1 LVINLRFYI
10 VHMPKQ
16 SLPLT
21 LYQTLEK
28 HAQKADIN
36 HDKELKDILEKLAS
50 LNKKVEAFKERAREK
65 RVEKAP
71 NVFLLKSHKPNN
83 TP

>member
-1 LVINLRFYI
+1 
-10 VHMPKQ
+10 MSKK

-28 HAQKADIN
+28 HAQEADIN
-36 HDKELKDILEKLAS
+36 NDEELKEILDKLAT
-50 LNKKVEAFKERAREK
+50 LNQKVEAFKQRAREK

-71 NVFLLKSHKPNN
+71 NVFPLKSRKPYN
-83 TP
+83 TR

>member
-1 LVINLRFYI
+1 
-10 VHMPKQ
+10 MSKK

-28 HAQKADIN
+28 HAQDADIN
-36 HDKELKDILEKLAS
+36 NDEELQDILEKLTV
-50 LNKKVEAFKERAREK
+50 LNEKVEAIKQRARDK

-71 NVFLLKSHKPNN
+71 NVILLNSRR
-83 TP
+83 

>member
-1 LVINLRFYI
+1 
-10 VHMPKQ
+10 MSKK

-28 HAQKADIN
+28 HAQDADIN
-36 HDKELKDILEKLAS
+36 DDEELQDILEKLTA
-50 LNKKVEAFKERAREK
+50 LNEKVEAIKQRARDK

-71 NVFLLKSHKPNN
+71 NVILLNSRR
-83 TP
+83 

>member
-1 LVINLRFYI
+1 
-10 VHMPKQ
+10 MSKK

-28 HAQKADIN
+28 HAQDADIN
-36 HDKELKDILEKLAS
+36 DDEELQDILKKLTA
-50 LNKKVEAFKERAREK
+50 LNEKVEAIKQRARDK

-71 NVFLLKSHKPNN
+71 NVILLNSRR
-83 TP
+83 

>member
-1 LVINLRFYI
+1 
-10 VHMPKQ
+10 MSKK

-28 HAQKADIN
+28 HAQDADIN
-36 HDKELKDILEKLAS
+36 NDEELRDILQKLDS
-50 LNKKVEAFKERAREK
+50 LDKKVEEFKQRAHDK

-71 NVFLLKSHKPNN
+71 NVFLLKSRYPSDNLI
-83 TP
+83 

>member
-1 LVINLRFYI
+1 
-10 VHMPKQ
+10 MSKK

-28 HAQKADIN
+28 HAQDADIN
-36 HDKELKDILEKLAS
+36 NDEELQDILEKLTA
-50 LNKKVEAFKERAREK
+50 LNEKVEAIKQRARDK

-71 NVFLLKSHKPNN
+71 NVILLNSRR
-83 TP
+83 